1 LFCSRHYPPGFAV
14 LFKQLNAPTI
24 QTTPG
29 VCVRDTHPCK
39 ERKDGAPSV
48 VVASAGRKGSR
59 QQRDF
64 SFCFVPVITHQAS
77 RYSSNNLMGQPSKL
91 LPAYACVIPT
101 LAKNARMGHPQSWW
115 RHQGGGGGPPAFCA
129 EAAVLIAIFP
139 YLDFVLENQHIKGTS
154 QLVGGSSPIDMEPVK
169 RVSAIL
175 CIGCLVSAVVLAIK
189 APSEANNQDDE
200 E

>member
-1 LFCSRHYPPGFAV
+1 MAAVRYGLTFA
-14 LFKQLNAPTI
+14 
-24 QTTPG
+24 
-29 VCVRDTHPCK
+29 R
-39 ERKDGAPSV
+39 R
-48 VVASAGRKGSR
+48 
-59 QQRDF
+59 
-64 SFCFVPVITHQAS
+64 
-77 RYSSNNLMGQPSKL
+77 KL
-91 LPAYACVIPT
+91 LELSQWLSWRSNVALSHLREFNGRFWRMPT
-101 LAKNARMGHPQSWW
+101 VLSARKILSG
-115 RHQGGGGGPPAFCA
+115 FCA